1 MFQACCRRKIKLI
14 YFVAGESLQMGK
26 RAAQS
31 AQFSDDHFV
40 TRPELLEHDLKFGA
54 LRSCLADLLL
64 KDWQGCKLLLK
75 VIG

>member
-1 MFQACCRRKIKLI
+1 
-14 YFVAGESLQMGK
+14 MGK